1 MKETCPICM
10 KNNYKMPGLP
20 SHLKT
25 HSQDELVNYILRQV
39 AEERSS
45 GTRAS
50 Q

>member
-1 MKETCPICM
+1 M

-25 HSQDELVNYILRQV
+25 HPQDELVNYILRQV
-39 AEERSS
+39 AEGRTGSSTRSS
-45 GTRAS
+45 